1 MAKGK
6 GATECSS
13 DKWIKPPDLQPS
25 KDTHQIHQ
33 DSRLSVCNKLCFA
46 IGGAPNQVTGS
57 ATGFFLQIYLLDVA
71 RISPFQASLVLFIGK
86 AWGAVTD
93 PVVGFFISKSKW
105 TKIGRLMPWMVG
117 CTPFV
122 VVSYFYLWY
131 VPPFHSGKFMWY
143 LGFYCLYQTMITGFH
158 VPYSALTMFL
168 STDQKERDSATA
180 YRMTMEVF
188 GTLIGAAIQ
197 GQIVASAH
205 ASEHC
210 RLYNV
215 STEAPGNVSEE
226 SHNVYSPISP
236 ALTQEFLSHA
246 KEVYMVAAGV
256 IGVVFLLCTVIL
268 FLGVKEKDDPY
279 ALKTDKPIQFLK
291 GFKLVMQHGPYIK
304 LTAAFLFISV
314 AIQLV
319 QSNFVLFCTY
329 AVDLRDHFQNI
340 VLTLLMSAVMSIPL
354 WQWFLQRFG
363 KKTTAYCGI
372 SWIIPFTIMLVCF
385 PNLIV
390 AYVVAVSSGLSVAA
404 SLLLPWSMLP
414 DVVDDFRLIN
424 PHSKGH
430 EAIFYSFYAFF
441 TKFAA
446 GISLGVSTLCLEFAG
461 YDTGACKQPP
471 GVAYVLNLLIGAVPV
486 VFIVTG
492 LIVLLLYPITE
503 EVRIKNKHSLRE
515 LRKHCDNSGSQANE
529 VRSIA

>member
-1 MAKGK
+1 M
-6 GATECSS
+6 
-13 DKWIKPPDLQPS
+13 PPYSRTKQYTVVNYNNNHPR
-25 KDTHQIHQ
+25 IHQ

-105 TKIGRLMPWMVG
+105 TKIGRLMPWEVH
-117 CTPFV
+117 V
-122 VVSYFYLWY
+122 VPGVL
-131 VPPFHSGKFMWY
+131 
-143 LGFYCLYQTMITGFH
+143 
-158 VPYSALTMFL
+158 L
-168 STDQKERDSATA
+168 SLPNHDN
-180 YRMTMEVF
+180 RMTMEVF

-205 ASEHC
+205 ASKHC
-210 RLYNV
+210 RLYNM

-314 AIQLV
+314 AIQMSLG
-319 QSNFVLFCTY
+319 QRAKLTCTP
-329 AVDLRDHFQNI
+329 D
-340 VLTLLMSAVMSIPL
+340 M
-354 WQWFLQRFG
+354 
-363 KKTTAYCGI
+363 AYG
-372 SWIIPFTIMLVCF
+372 
-385 PNLIV
+385 
-390 AYVVAVSSGLSVAA
+390 
-404 SLLLPWSMLP
+404 
-414 DVVDDFRLIN
+414 
-424 PHSKGH
+424 
-430 EAIFYSFYAFF
+430 
-441 TKFAA
+441 AA
-446 GISLGVSTLCLEFAG
+446 GH
-461 YDTGACKQPP
+461 P
-471 GVAYVLNLLIGAVPV
+471 GVIPPNATLIFDVELLK
-486 VFIVTG
+486 
-492 LIVLLLYPITE
+492 LE
-503 EVRIKNKHSLRE
+503 
-515 LRKHCDNSGSQANE
+515 
-529 VRSIA
+529 